1 MQLFLLEFFYCVQIK
16 NWVSLKKSRKLK
28 DNGICNAEDVPIL
41 GNVSSY
47 SEYSFCP
54 NGIVIFLLTQDS
66 PNMFNYLS
74 HSCSVVNPIWQF
86 WNNQCAKLEI
96 SCIIH
101 LYIPQPQYYLYR
113 IKIKEVYFVFI
124 FIILFK
130 FHSIQPISYTPHQNN
145 LYVT

>member
-28 DNGICNAEDVPIL
+28 HNDICNAEDVPIL
-41 GNVSSY
+41 GNVPSY
-47 SEYSFCP
+47 SEYSFFQDE
-54 NGIVIFLLTQDS
+54 IVIFLLTQDS

-130 FHSIQPISYTPHQNN
+130 FHSIQPISYTPHENN

>member
-47 SEYSFCP
+47 SEYSFFP

-113 IKIKEVYFVFI
+113 IKIKEVYLVFI

-130 FHSIQPISYTPHQNN
+130 FYSIQPISYTPHENN

>member
-1 MQLFLLEFFYCVQIK
+1 MQLFLLENFYCVQIK
-16 NWVSLKKSRKLK
+16 NWVSLKKY
-28 DNGICNAEDVPIL
+28 NGICNAEDVPIL
-41 GNVSSY
+41 GNVPSY
-47 SEYSFCP
+47 SEYSFFP

-130 FHSIQPISYTPHQNN
+130 FHSIQPISYTPHENN